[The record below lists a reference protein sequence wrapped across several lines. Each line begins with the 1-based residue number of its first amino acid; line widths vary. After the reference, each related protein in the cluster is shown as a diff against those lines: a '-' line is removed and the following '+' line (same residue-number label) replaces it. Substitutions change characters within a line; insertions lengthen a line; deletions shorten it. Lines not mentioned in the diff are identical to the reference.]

1 MLLQNFIFYIFLLKE
16 STLLQIFHLSKL
28 LSKFIFPFT
37 TAKREKDIVGSERLA
52 HGYSIAWY
60 RSPIYSL
67 STFVLVKTV
76 LALFYLSFLSPGS
89 RRYFCFTTQFYE
101 GIYAISN
108 TKLVP
113 VLSFHGRE
121 ENLLWCPLVVSR
133 QILRPIPRITIPP
146 FWNFSWRLC
155 RRRDGNDHLQCKWF
169 DKLWIDNLF
178 PKFWMCYESFEAVTR
193 IWSFDMFLNFHV
205 QSGIWKDERIISE
218 KNWLILIGREKG
230 KIF

>member
-1 MLLQNFIFYIFLLKE
+1 MLLQNFYILYF
-16 STLLQIFHLSKL
+16 SSKRINFASDFPL
-28 LSKFIFPFT
+28 IETLSKFIFPFT

-52 HGYSIAWY
+52 HGYSIARY

-146 FWNFSWRLC
+146 FWNFS
-155 RRRDGNDHLQCKWF
+155 
-169 DKLWIDNLF
+169 
-178 PKFWMCYESFEAVTR
+178 
-193 IWSFDMFLNFHV
+193 
-205 QSGIWKDERIISE
+205 
-218 KNWLILIGREKG
+218 
-230 KIF
+230 